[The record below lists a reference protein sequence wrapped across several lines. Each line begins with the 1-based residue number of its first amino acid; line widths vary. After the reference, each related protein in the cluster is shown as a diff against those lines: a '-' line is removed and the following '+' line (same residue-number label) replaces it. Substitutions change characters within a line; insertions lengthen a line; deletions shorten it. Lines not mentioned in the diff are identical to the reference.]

1 MLDRL
6 TGGWYRSTPH
16 RVRNISG
23 RERLSY
29 PFFFDPDFGATVP
42 PLPGRARVDADG
54 QQRWDG
60 ADLRAFTGTYGEYLL
75 GKVGRVFPELG
86 ADVL

>member
-1 MLDRL
+1 
-6 TGGWYRSTPH
+6 
-16 RVRNISG
+16 
-23 RERLSY
+23 
-29 PFFFDPDFGATVP
+29 VP

-54 QQRWDG
+54 HPRWDG